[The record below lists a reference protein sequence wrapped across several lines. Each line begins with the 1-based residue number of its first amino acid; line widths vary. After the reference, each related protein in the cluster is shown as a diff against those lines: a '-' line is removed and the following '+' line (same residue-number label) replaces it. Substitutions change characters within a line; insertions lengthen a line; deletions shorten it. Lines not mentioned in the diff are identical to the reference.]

1 MGGAKVRMPER
12 MTMRVRV
19 VVAAV
24 ATLAFLASGCSG
36 SPQDM
41 SMGVREAQS
50 AVGTAELALT
60 SSQDG
65 DATGFLAET
74 MVDEAGVRMSSAS
87 TQASAFKPTDRRTA
101 AQLEAVTKALGDADT
116 AIRHASEALSGY
128 PGAPT
133 TKSSLEELKKA
144 ASALDDLATK
154 LEPPR

>member
-1 MGGAKVRMPER
+1 MAER

-19 VVAAV
+19 VVAVA

-50 AVGTAELALT
+50 AVGTATLALT
-60 SSQDG
+60 SSEDG
-65 DATGFLAET
+65 DATSTLAET
-74 MVDEAGVRMSSAS
+74 MIDEAGVRMSAAS
-87 TQASAFKPTDRRTA
+87 TTASAFKPTDRRTS

-116 AIRHASEALSGY
+116 AVRHASEALAGY
-128 PGAPT
+128 PGAPGVEA
-133 TKSSLEELKKA
+133 SLAELKQA
-144 ASALDDLATK
+144 ASDLDRLATR